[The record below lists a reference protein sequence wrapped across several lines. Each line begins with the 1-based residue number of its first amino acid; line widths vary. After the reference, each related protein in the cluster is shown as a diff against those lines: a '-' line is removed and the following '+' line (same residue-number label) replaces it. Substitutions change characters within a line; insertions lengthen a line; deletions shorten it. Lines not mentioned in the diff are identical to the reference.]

1 MSDIGLL
8 MTGMFATGQQ
18 YKPNLTEQQL
28 SFQHENSFL
37 EATSTRLIKPTSVVQ
52 AAPPEFTHMGG
63 AFSPTIIPKLNF
75 KKILSDLAN
84 KTRRKDFS
92 GIGKASLPQL
102 KSINQVANL
111 GISQPQIF
119 ADAGSREITDS
130 KRFPRFLSP
139 SLPMLQFGNSGI
151 SVRVLQKLLAA
162 NGYAV
167 GVDGFFGALTE
178 SAIKSFQHKR
188 NLVAD
193 GIVGTKTW
201 SELTK

>member
-18 YKPNLTEQQL
+18 YKPNLSEQL

-37 EATSTRLIKPTSVVQ
+37 EATSTRLIQSTSVVQ
-52 AAPPEFTHMGG
+52 AAPPEFTQIGG
-63 AFSPTIIPKLNF
+63 TFSATLIVPNLKLKN
-75 KKILSDLAN
+75 ILSDLAE
-84 KTRRKDFS
+84 KIRGKDFS
-92 GIGKASLPQL
+92 RIGKASLSQL
-102 KSINQVANL
+102 NPVNEVVD
-111 GISQPQIF
+111 ISLQTQIF
-119 ADAGSREITDS
+119 ADVGSGEIIGSR
-130 KRFPRFLSP
+130 KFQRLRSP
-139 SLPMLQFGNSGI
+139 SLPLVQFGNSGV
-151 SVRVLQKLLAA
+151 SVRVLQKLLAS
-162 NGYAV
+162 NGYGI

-178 SAIKSFQHKR
+178 SAVKAFQNQR